1 MLDVI
6 NINICPTPF
15 LKSKGSVKCWA
26 IHLLFIS
33 LSLLSLS
40 TDIYFLILVIPAFSK
55 ESLGILFI
63 YRSDYF
69 PQDQYIYSTTENWCR
84 THQYWEFDSEFAAR
98 STEDVDSVSISQQS
112 VSSLKKV
119 MEKIELVSLWWGWPH
134 TAGVFTASHYS
145 RGVYKNNRLDV
156 HQLNNTL
163 RRVP

>member
-1 MLDVI
+1 MSNTSTV
-6 NINICPTPF
+6 
-15 LKSKGSVKCWA
+15 
-26 IHLLFIS
+26 H
-33 LSLLSLS
+33 LSLS
-40 TDIYFLILVIPAFSK
+40 PLSLHWYFLILPAFSK

-63 YRSDYF
+63 HRSDYF
-69 PQDQYIYSTTENWCR
+69 PRSVHLSTTENWCR
-84 THQYWEFDSEFAAR
+84 THQYWEFDSEFATR

-156 HQLNNTL
+156 HQLTNTL

>member
-40 TDIYFLILVIPAFSK
+40 PLIFISLSYLLFLKKVWVYCS
-55 ESLGILFI
+55 FI
-63 YRSDYF
+63 GLIIF
-69 PQDQYIYSTTENWCR
+69 QDQYIYSITENWCR
-84 THQYWEFDSEFAAR
+84 THQYWEFDSEFATR

-145 RGVYKNNRLDV
+145 KGVYKNNRLDV
-156 HQLNNTL
+156 HQLTNTL